1 MTRIGCQL
9 SVFRNPTNIFSVT
22 SVSSVVKTILNF
34 KQQIPRGLRP
44 LVMTR
49 IGCQLSVFRNPTNI
63 FSVTSV
69 SSVVKTILNFKQ
81 QIPRGLRPLVM
92 TRIGCQLSV
101 FRNPTNIFSV
111 TSVSS
116 VVKTILNFK
125 QQIPRGLTAAR
136 DDKNRL
142 SVVGFQKSNQHLF
155 RDLSV
160 LSGENDFEFQ
170 TADPSRPDGRS

>member
-22 SVSSVVKTILNF
+22 SVSSVVKTTLNF
-34 KQQIPRGLRP
+34 KQPIPRGLTAARDDNN
-44 LVMTR
+44 R
-49 IGCQLSVFRNPTNI
+49 LSVVGFQKPNQHLFRD
-63 FSVTSV
+63 SV
-69 SSVVKTILNFKQ
+69 SSVVKTI
-81 QIPRGLRPLVM
+81 
-92 TRIGCQLSV
+92 S
-101 FRNPTNIFSV
+101 
-111 TSVSS
+111 
-116 VVKTILNFK
+116 NFK

-136 DDKNRL
+136 DDNNRL
-142 SVVGFQKSNQHLF
+142 SVVGFQKPNQHLF